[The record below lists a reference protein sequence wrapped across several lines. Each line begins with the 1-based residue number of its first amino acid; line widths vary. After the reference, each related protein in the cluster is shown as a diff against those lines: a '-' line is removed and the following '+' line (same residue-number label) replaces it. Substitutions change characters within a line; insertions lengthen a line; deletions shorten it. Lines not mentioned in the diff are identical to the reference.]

1 MLTHLFIILLLAISA
16 TNVFA
21 QEKPK
26 SQELGFARH
35 FAEDYLNERGTE
47 NYRLQ
52 LELEEYTD
60 RLLFFNDMRNS
71 VFLLMARDEYAGLL
85 NNQVLAFSIGVP
97 HSKARETET
106 FMHLYHYYDEL
117 IKDMAEDKVPREQ
130 KADEVKLRIQPML
143 FNIRWQQFL
152 MDDVFEGQTEPVLS
166 GCGAV
171 AVGQL
176 MKYYE
181 WPKTVTG
188 NFCYKDTKGNLRSVT
203 MDNTPIDW
211 SKIDNIYRY
220 NNAQS
225 KSLEPLMKRV
235 SPALKV
241 DFGNKTTTNWS
252 RYMKRA
258 MVMNFGYSPGMF
270 LVNREFV
277 DEATMINLIR
287 EELKAGGPSIL
298 AGGHHQF
305 VCDGAYDDFLHL
317 NMGWGGSYDGWY
329 RFPVVRKEINMKAFI
344 ETALLNII
352 PQESPGIRKTIVVE
366 KPGTLSSLLTEE
378 ECPRIS
384 ALKVAG
390 RINGADI
397 RLLRRMAG
405 ALEVEDYSSWKGI
418 LTHLD
423 LSDAKIVT
431 DTVPYRVIDA
441 KIINYWTNV
450 KGKRYEFSKI
460 TKEEWETFCKDGG
473 NDTRIYTIV
482 PKDSTYLIIPKTN
495 EDEIGFYMFENCD
508 NLQQIFLPK
517 DTRAIALRSFGDCR
531 CLKEVTLPSGVQVFH
546 ANGLADCTSLET
558 IKVCSGSPVLKQQE
572 YINSGKM
579 FGCHPNLRM
588 VVDEALE
595 TYSQYHDRIFEEN
608 KKAMIANRSGK
619 PSNVKFTPNPKAQGA
634 PMGATVVSH
643 YKMVNGKRVLVG
655 REVKK

>member
-1 MLTHLFIILLLAISA
+1 MLAISA
-16 TNVFA
+16 TNIFA
-21 QEKPK
+21 QQRPK

-35 FAEDYLNERGTE
+35 FAEDYLNARGTK
-47 NYRLQ
+47 NYILK

-71 VFLLMARDEYAGLL
+71 VFLLMARDEYADML
-85 NNQVLAFSIGVP
+85 NDQVLAFSIGVP

-117 IKDMAEDKVPREQ
+117 IKDMAEGKVSREQ
-130 KADEVKLRIQPML
+130 KTDKVTLRIQPML

-152 MDDVFEGQTEPVLS
+152 MDNVFEGQTEPVLS

-188 NFCYKDTKGNLRSVT
+188 NFSYKDSKGNLRSVT

-211 SKIDNIYRY
+211 SKINNIYRY
-220 NNAQS
+220 SDTNP
-225 KSLEPLMKRV
+225 KTLEPLMKRV

-241 DFGNKTTTNWS
+241 DFGNKNTMNWS
-252 RYMKRA
+252 RFMKRA
-258 MVMNFGYSPGMF
+258 MVMNFSYSPCMF
-270 LVNREFV
+270 LVERDFV
-277 DEATMINLIR
+277 DEATMIHLIR
-287 EELKAGGPSIL
+287 EELKAGGPTLL

-329 RFPVVRKEINMKAFI
+329 RFPVVRKEINKKAFI
-344 ETALLNII
+344 ETALLNIM
-352 PQESPGIRKTIVVE
+352 PQETPGIRKTIVVE
-366 KPGTLSSLLTEE
+366 KPGTLDSLLTEE

-390 RINGADI
+390 KINGADI

-405 ALEVEDYSSWKGI
+405 ALEVKDYSSWKGM

-450 KGKRYEFSKI
+450 KGKRYELSKM
-460 TKEEWETFCKDGG
+460 TKEDWEAFCKNGG
-473 NDTRIYTIV
+473 NNTRIYTIV
-482 PKDSTYLIIPKTN
+482 PKDTTYLIIPKTN
-495 EDEIGFYMFENCD
+495 EDEIGFYMFENCE
-508 NLQQIFLPK
+508 NLQQIILPK

-531 CLKEVTLPSGVQVFH
+531 CLKEITLPSGMQIYHNYGF
-546 ANGLADCTSLET
+546 ADCTSLET
-558 IKVCSGSPVLKQQE
+558 IKVCSGSPILRFQE
-572 YINSGKM
+572 YVNGGKVA
-579 FGCHPNLRM
+579 GCHPNLRM
-588 VVDEALE
+588 VVDETLE
-595 TYSQYHDRIFEEN
+595 TYSQYHDRTIKE
-608 KKAMIANRSGK
+608 KQAKARTAQPAK
-619 PSNVKFTPNPKAQGA
+619 PSNAKYNRNPKTIAA
-634 PMGATVVSH
+634 PMGATLVSH